1 MGSKPAQFCISYSKG
16 FPDSITTKSCMIYF
30 ANLMLSRLD
39 SILNIRPDERHNVYL
54 MLVQYFFMGAA
65 MLFAQT
71 ISMPL
76 FLEYW
81 DASSIPFTY
90 IGIAIIVSSI
100 TAVFLNI
107 AEKVSLSKW
116 LWLTVLFITVATLLI
131 RFALAVAPSK
141 WLALFLPIWTQ
152 TLINLA
158 VLAFWTLAA
167 EIFDVRQGKR
177 LFGLLNAGSW
187 LSYIVAGPFTGT
199 FINLFGTENL
209 YVVIAVCLFIAL
221 LIQGV
226 ITRRLKKSTPQ
237 TSENTQQEQPPLSAL
252 FRNRFILLVFGLA
265 AIWRVAYFVM
275 DAIFYNMTAIQY
287 PNTADNAVFIGNFF
301 SMVGLLGF
309 ITDTFLTGRIISR
322 FGLWA
327 GLLTTPLALIL
338 SMSGFVG
345 TGFLASSWTL
355 GLFWFAV
362 AGKFNNEGLGFTL
375 DQSASSILYQPISD
389 SLRPRA
395 RAMGEGIIQPAAI
408 GIAGLLLTLLSNILN
423 YDVLQL
429 SIVYIILA
437 ILWLILSIILASAYP
452 KQLVEAIQKRRI
464 RREELINV
472 EEINAEVLFKSLKSN
487 YEGTVIYSLDL
498 LEEVNHP
505 NLKSELIHLLGH
517 PSSNVRVSVLE
528 RIERLKPERAKEKL
542 PDQIEK
548 EEIPQTRSAAVQAFS
563 ALSAEDVNLIL
574 PYLNSNNSADTFG
587 ALVGLL
593 KYGGEQGI
601 TISREKLELLANHKL
616 AKNRLTAAQALRRFG
631 STGFEEVLEKFI
643 DDEDIKVQKEALI
656 ASGKIKNE
664 NLYEKVLLAIKHIH
678 TRDTAAKALQ
688 ASGESALPFIE
699 KGLSDESFPKAAR
712 IKLAKVCGNI
722 RGEKVV
728 HLLRNFISVSDRD
741 FRKAVLSTLNEC
753 EFKVEK
759 KSENEIRTQIKKEAE
774 DVRFLYSAW
783 NEIESNAG
791 MNLISNAICIEL
803 NHARDR
809 IFYLCSFLFDRTAIL
824 NARRIILQK
833 DEAKLPY
840 AIETLD
846 TILPRDI
853 KNILLP
859 LAEELNA
866 KDACKKIGII
876 EKVSLNELAEKSQGW
891 LRICLSPKGS
901 PMYSTVEKVLILK
914 SVNLFKSTP
923 DDALAELSEIIS
935 EVEVPAGKNIV
946 IKGEVGSSM
955 FIIVN
960 GKVAVLD
967 GERIV
972 NTLSERAVFG
982 ELALLDTEPRTATIQ
997 TLEDTLLFRLDQEPF
1012 YELMSDRIEVA
1023 MGTIQ
1028 MLAGNLRARV
1038 KEVME
1043 LHEKLSE

>member
-1 MGSKPAQFCISYSKG
+1 
-16 FPDSITTKSCMIYF
+16 
-30 ANLMLSRLD
+30 
-39 SILNIRPDERHNVYL
+39 
-54 MLVQYFFMGAA
+54 
-65 MLFAQT
+65 
-71 ISMPL
+71 
-76 FLEYW
+76 
-81 DASSIPFTY
+81 
-90 IGIAIIVSSI
+90 
-100 TAVFLNI
+100 
-107 AEKVSLSKW
+107 
-116 LWLTVLFITVATLLI
+116 
-131 RFALAVAPSK
+131 
-141 WLALFLPIWTQ
+141 
-152 TLINLA
+152 
-158 VLAFWTLAA
+158 
-167 EIFDVRQGKR
+167 
-177 LFGLLNAGSW
+177 
-187 LSYIVAGPFTGT
+187 
-199 FINLFGTENL
+199 
-209 YVVIAVCLFIAL
+209 
-221 LIQGV
+221 
-226 ITRRLKKSTPQ
+226 
-237 TSENTQQEQPPLSAL
+237 
-252 FRNRFILLVFGLA
+252 
-265 AIWRVAYFVM
+265 M

-287 PNTADNAVFIGNFF
+287 PNTEDSAIFIGSFF
-301 SMVGLLGF
+301 TMVGLLGF
-309 ITDTFLTGRIISR
+309 ITDTFLTGRIISKY
-322 FGLWA
+322 GLWA

-338 SMSGFVG
+338 SMSGFAG
-345 TGFLASSWTL
+345 AGFLVSSWTL

-395 RAMGEGIIQPAAI
+395 RAIGEGIIQPAAI
-408 GIAGLLLTLLSNILN
+408 GIAGLLLTLLSNILQ

-437 ILWLILSIILASAYP
+437 IIWLILSIILASSYP

-464 RREELINV
+464 RRDELINV

-505 NLKSELIHLLGH
+505 NFKSELIHLLGH
-517 PSSNVRVSVLE
+517 PSSKVRVSVLE
-528 RIERLKPERAKEKL
+528 RIERLKPEQAKEKL

-574 PYLNSNNSADTFG
+574 PYLNSTNSADTFG

-593 KYGGEQGI
+593 KYGGKQGI
-601 TISREKLELLANHKL
+601 TISREKLEMLANHKL

-631 STGFEEVLEKFI
+631 STGFEDVLEKFI
-643 DDEDIKVQKEALI
+643 DDEDVKVQKEALI
-656 ASGKIKNE
+656 ASGNIKSE
-664 NLYEKVLLAIKHIH
+664 NLYEKVLLALKHIH

-688 ASGESALPFIE
+688 ASGESALTFIE

-722 RGEKVV
+722 RGEKVIEV
-728 HLLRNFISVSDRD
+728 LRKYISVSDND
-741 FRKAVLSTLNEC
+741 FRIAILSALNEC
-753 EFKVEK
+753 EFRVEK
-759 KSENEIRTQIKKEAE
+759 KAENEIQAQIKKEAE
-774 DVRFLYSAW
+774 DVRRLYSAW
-783 NEIESNAG
+783 REIELNAE
-791 MNLISNAICIEL
+791 MNLISNAIRIEL

-809 IFYLCSFLFDRTAIL
+809 IFYLCSFLFDRKAIL

-833 DEAKLPY
+833 NESKLPY

-859 LAEELNA
+859 LAEELNGS
-866 KDACKKIGII
+866 DACKKIGIN
-876 EKVSLNELAEKSQGW
+876 EKVSLHELAEKSQGW
-891 LRICLSPKGS
+891 LKICISPKGS

-935 EVEVPAGKNIV
+935 EVEVPAGRNIV
-946 IKGEVGSSM
+946 MKGEPGSSM

-960 GKVAVLD
+960 GKVAVVD
-967 GERIV
+967 GERVV
-972 NTLSERAVFG
+972 NTLGERAVFG

-997 TLEDTLLFRLDQEPF
+997 ALEDTLLFRLDQEPF

-1043 LHEKLSE
+1043 LHGKLGG

>member
-1 MGSKPAQFCISYSKG
+1 
-16 FPDSITTKSCMIYF
+16 
-30 ANLMLSRLD
+30 MLSRLD
-39 SILNIRPDERHNVYL
+39 TILNIRPDERRHVYL
-54 MLVQYFFMGAA
+54 MLAQYFFMGAA

-81 DASSIPFTY
+81 DASYIPFTY
-90 IGIAIIVSSI
+90 IGIAIVVSAI
-100 TAVFLNI
+100 TAVFLKI

-116 LWLTVLFITVATLLI
+116 LWLTVLFIAVTTLILRAGLFI
-131 RFALAVAPSK
+131 APSK
-141 WLALFLPIWTQ
+141 WLALLLPIWTQ

-187 LSYIVAGPFTGT
+187 LSYVVAGPFTST
-199 FINLFGTENL
+199 FVTLLGTENL
-209 YVVIAVCLFIAL
+209 YIVIAGCLFIAL
-221 LIQGV
+221 FIQG
-226 ITRRLKKSTPQ
+226 IIIRDIKTPQ
-237 TSENTQQEQPPLSAL
+237 PQSTETTQQTQPPLSAL

-275 DAIFYNMTAIQY
+275 DAIFYNMASIQY
-287 PNTADNAVFIGNFF
+287 PNTSDNAIFIGNFF

-338 SMSGFVG
+338 SMSGFAG
-345 TGFLASSWTL
+345 IGFFASTWTL

-389 SLRPRA
+389 SLRPKA
-395 RAMGEGIIQPAAI
+395 RAIGEGIVQPAAI
-408 GIAGLLLTLLSNILN
+408 GIAGLLLTLLSNVLKF
-423 YDVLQL
+423 DVIQL
-429 SIVYIILA
+429 ALVYLILA
-437 ILWLILSIILASAYP
+437 IAWLALSMILAGAYP
-452 KQLVEAIQKRRI
+452 KQLIEAINKRRFK
-464 RREELINV
+464 REELINV
-472 EEINAEVLFKSLKSN
+472 EEINAEVLYKSLKSN
-487 YEGTVIYSLDL
+487 YEGTIIYSLDL
-498 LEEVNHP
+498 LEEMNPP
-505 NLKSELIHLLGH
+505 NLKSELINLLGH
-517 PSSNVRVSVLE
+517 PSSNVRISVLE
-528 RIERLKPERAKEKL
+528 KIEHLRPDEAKVELPKHIETEKL
-542 PDQIEK
+542 PH
-548 EEIPQTRSAAVQAFS
+548 TRSAAVQAFS
-563 ALSAEDVNLIL
+563 ALNSEDVNLIL

-601 TISREKLELLANHKL
+601 TISREKLEKLASHNL
-616 AKNRLTAAQALRRFG
+616 AKNRLVAAQALKKFG
-631 STGFEEVLEKFI
+631 ATGFEDVLEKFL
-643 DDEDIKVQKEALI
+643 DDEDASVKKEAII
-656 ASGKIKNE
+656 ASGKIKSE
-664 NLYEKVLLAIKHIH
+664 NLYEKVLLAVKNIH

-688 ASGESALPFIE
+688 ASGESALPFIAN
-699 KGLSDESFPKAAR
+699 GLADESFPKAAK

-722 RGEKVV
+722 GGDKVIEV
-728 HLLRNFISVSDRD
+728 LRKYISVADNDLR
-741 FRKAVLSTLNEC
+741 AEILSALSESN
-753 EFKVEK
+753 FKVEK
-759 KSENEIRTQIKKEAE
+759 KLGEENQAQIKKEAQ
-774 DVRFLYSAW
+774 DVRRLYSALR
-783 NEIESNAG
+783 EVESNPE
-791 MNLISNAICIEL
+791 MNLLADAIRIEL
-803 NHARDR
+803 KHARDR
-809 IFYLCSFLFDRTAIL
+809 IFYLCSFMFGKKAIL

-833 DEAKLPY
+833 NESKLPY

-846 TILPRDI
+846 TILPREI

-859 LAEELNA
+859 LAEDLSGSE
-866 KDACKKIGII
+866 ACKKIGID
-876 EKVSLNELAEKSQGW
+876 EKISIKELSESSQGW
-891 LRICLSPKGS
+891 LKICAEGDA
-901 PMYSTVEKVLILK
+901 MYSTVEKVLILK

-946 IKGEVGSSM
+946 MKGEPGSSM

-960 GKVAVLD
+960 GKVAVVD
-967 GERIV
+967 GERVI
-972 NTLSERAVFG
+972 NTLGERSVFG
-982 ELALLDTEPRTATIQ
+982 ELALLDTEPRSATIQ
-997 TLEDTLLFRLDQEPF
+997 ALEDTLLFRLDQEPF

-1038 KEVME
+1038 REVME
-1043 LHEKLSE
+1043 LHGKIK

>member
-1 MGSKPAQFCISYSKG
+1 
-16 FPDSITTKSCMIYF
+16 
-30 ANLMLSRLD
+30 MLSRLD
-39 SILNIRPDERHNVYL
+39 SILNIRPDERRNVYL
-54 MLVQYFFMGAA
+54 MLAQYFFMGAA

-81 DASSIPFTY
+81 DASYIPFTY
-90 IGIAIIVSSI
+90 IGIAVVVSSI
-100 TAVFLNI
+100 TAVFLKI
-107 AEKVSLSKW
+107 AEKVSLSRW
-116 LWLTVLFITVATLLI
+116 LWLTVLFIAVTTLIFRAGLFI
-131 RFALAVAPSK
+131 TPSK
-141 WLALFLPIWTQ
+141 WLALLLPIWTQ

-187 LSYIVAGPFTGT
+187 LSYVVAGPLTST
-199 FINLFGTENL
+199 FVNLLGTENL
-209 YVVIAVCLFIAL
+209 YIVIAVCLFIAL
-221 LIQGV
+221 FIQGIIIRNV
-226 ITRRLKKSTPQ
+226 KKPESGSTDSTEQ
-237 TSENTQQEQPPLSAL
+237 IQPPLSAL

-275 DAIFYNMTAIQY
+275 DAIFYNMTSLQY
-287 PNTADNAVFIGNFF
+287 PNTADSAIFIGNFF

-338 SMSGFVG
+338 SMSGFAG
-345 TGFLASSWTL
+345 IGFFASTWTL

-395 RAMGEGIIQPAAI
+395 RAIGEGIVQPAAI
-408 GIAGLLLTLLSNILN
+408 GIAGLLLTLLSNVLN
-423 YDVLQL
+423 FDVIQL
-429 SIVYIILA
+429 ALVYLVLAIGWLVLSMILA
-437 ILWLILSIILASAYP
+437 GAYP
-452 KQLVEAIQKRRI
+452 KQLVEAINKRRFK
-464 RREELINV
+464 REELINI
-472 EEINAEVLFKSLKSN
+472 EEINAEVLYKSLKSN
-487 YEGTVIYSLDL
+487 YEGTIIYSLDL
-498 LEEVNHP
+498 LEEMNPP
-505 NLKSELIHLLGH
+505 NLKSELINLLGH

-528 RIERLKPERAKEKL
+528 KIERLKPEQAKIEL
-542 PDQIEK
+542 PSHIQK
-548 EEIPQTRSAAVQAFS
+548 EELPQTRSAAVQAFS
-563 ALSAEDVNLIL
+563 ALSSEDVNLML
-574 PYLNSNNSADTFG
+574 PYLNSDNSADTFG

-601 TISREKLELLANHKL
+601 TISREKLEKLASHNL
-616 AKNRLTAAQALRRFG
+616 AKNRLVAAQALKKFG
-631 STGFEEVLEKFI
+631 SVGFEDVLEKFL
-643 DDEDIKVQKEALI
+643 DDEDPIVKKEALI
-656 ASGKIKNE
+656 ASGKIKSE
-664 NLYEKVLLAIKHIH
+664 NLYEKVLLALKNIH
-678 TRDTAAKALQ
+678 TRDAAAKALQ

-699 KGLSDESFPKAAR
+699 KGLSDETFPKAGR
-712 IKLAKVCGNI
+712 IKLAKICGNI
-722 RGEKVV
+722 RGEKVIQ
-728 HLLRNFISVSDRD
+728 LLRKHVSVSDND
-741 FRKAVLSTLNEC
+741 LRKAILASLNEC
-753 EFKVEK
+753 GFVSQK
-759 KSENEIRTQIKKEAE
+759 KDDGEIQTQIKKEAA
-774 DVRFLYSAW
+774 DARRLYSALR
-783 NEIESNAG
+783 EVESNSE
-791 MNLISNAICIEL
+791 MYLLSQAIRIEL
-803 NHARDR
+803 NHIRDR
-809 IFYLCSFLFDRTAIL
+809 IFYLCSFLFDKKAIL
-824 NARRIILQK
+824 NARRIIMQK
-833 DEAKLPY
+833 NEAKLPY

-859 LAEELNA
+859 LAEELNGN
-866 KDACKKIGII
+866 DACKKTGIAERI
-876 EKVSLNELAEKSQGW
+876 SLEELAEKSQGW
-891 LRICLSPKGS
+891 LKICASGKGDV
-901 PMYSTVEKVLILK
+901 MYSTVERVLILK

-946 IKGEVGSSM
+946 LKGEPGSSM

-960 GKVAVLD
+960 GKVAVVD
-967 GERIV
+967 GERVV
-972 NTLSERAVFG
+972 NTLGERSVFG
-982 ELALLDTEPRTATIQ
+982 ELALLDTEPRTATIHA
-997 TLEDTLLFRLDQEPF
+997 LEDTLLFRLDQEPF

-1038 KEVME
+1038 REVME
-1043 LHEKLSE
+1043 LHGKLGG

>member
-1 MGSKPAQFCISYSKG
+1 
-16 FPDSITTKSCMIYF
+16 
-30 ANLMLSRLD
+30 MLSRLD
-39 SILNIRPDERHNVYL
+39 SILNIRPDERRNVYF
-54 MLVQYFFMGAA
+54 MLAQYFFMGAA

-81 DASSIPFTY
+81 DASSIPLTY
-90 IGIAIIVSSI
+90 IGIAIVVSSI
-100 TAVFLNI
+100 TAVFLKI
-107 AEKVSLSKW
+107 AEKVSLSRW
-116 LWLTVLFITVATLLI
+116 LWLTVLFITVATLLL
-131 RFALAVAPSK
+131 RFALVIAPSK

-167 EIFDVRQGKR
+167 ELFDVRQGKR

-187 LSYIVAGPFTGT
+187 LSYVIAGPFTGT
-199 FINLFGTENL
+199 FVNLLGTENL
-209 YVVIAVCLFIAL
+209 YIVIAVCLFIAL

-226 ITRRLKKSTPQ
+226 IIRGMKKSAPQ
-237 TSENTQQEQPPLSAL
+237 TSESAQQEQPPLSAL

-275 DAIFYNMTAIQY
+275 DAIFYNMASIQY

-338 SMSGFVG
+338 SMSGFAG
-345 TGFLASSWTL
+345 AGFLASSWTL

-395 RAMGEGIIQPAAI
+395 RAIGEGIVQPAAI
-408 GIAGLLLTLLSNILN
+408 GIAGLLLTVLSNILKF
-423 YDVLQL
+423 DVLQL
-429 SIVYIILA
+429 VLVYLILA
-437 ILWLILSIILASAYP
+437 IAWLVLSMILAGAYP
-452 KQLVEAIQKRRI
+452 KQLVEAINKRRFK
-464 RREELINV
+464 REELINV
-472 EEINAEVLFKSLKSN
+472 EEINAEVLYKSLKSQ
-487 YEGTVIYSLDL
+487 YDGTIVYSLDL
-498 LEEVNHP
+498 LEEMNP
-505 NLKSELIHLLGH
+505 PDLKSELINLLGH
-517 PSSNVRVSVLE
+517 PSSNVRLSVLE
-528 RIERLKPERAKEKL
+528 KIERLKPEQAKIEL
-542 PDQIEK
+542 PNQIEK

-563 ALSAEDVNLIL
+563 ALNAEDINLIL
-574 PYLNSNNSADTFG
+574 PYLNSDNSADTFG
-587 ALVGLL
+587 AIVGLL

-601 TISREKLELLANHKL
+601 TISREKLEKLSNHSL
-616 AKNRLTAAQALRRFG
+616 TKNRLMAAQALRRFG
-631 STGFEEVLEKFI
+631 SSGFEDVLEKFF
-643 DDEDIKVQKEALI
+643 DDEDANVKKEAII
-656 ASGKIKNE
+656 ASGNIKNE
-664 NLYEKVLLAIKHIH
+664 NLYEKVLLALKNIR
-678 TRDTAAKALQ
+678 TRDAAAKALQ
-688 ASGESALPFIE
+688 ASGESALSFIE
-699 KGLSDESFPKAAR
+699 KGLADEIFPKAAR
-712 IKLAKVCGNI
+712 IKLAKVCESI
-722 RGEKVV
+722 RGEKTIQ
-728 HLLRNFISVSDRD
+728 LLKKYISVSDND
-741 FRKAVLSTLNEC
+741 LRKAILSALNEC
-753 EFKVEK
+753 GFVSQK
-759 KSENEIRTQIKKEAE
+759 KNDGEIQAQIKKEAA
-774 DVRFLYSAW
+774 DVRMLYSVLREVEF
-783 NEIESNAG
+783 NSE
-791 MNLISNAICIEL
+791 MNLLSQAIRVEL
-803 NHARDR
+803 NHIRDR
-809 IFYLCSFLFDRTAIL
+809 LFYLCTFLFNRKAIL

-833 DEAKLPY
+833 NEAKLPY

-846 TILPRDI
+846 TILPRNV

-859 LAEELNA
+859 LAEELSGN
-866 KDACKKIGII
+866 DACKKIGIG
-876 EKVSLNELAEKSQGW
+876 EKISLNELAEKSQGW
-891 LRICLSPKGS
+891 LKICLSVKGS

-946 IKGEVGSSM
+946 MKGESGSSM

-967 GERIV
+967 DERVV
-972 NTLSERAVFG
+972 NTLGERAVFG
-982 ELALLDTEPRTATIQ
+982 ELALLDTEPRTATIRA
-997 TLEDTLLFRLDQEPF
+997 LEDTLLFRLDQEPF
-1012 YELMSDRIEVA
+1012 YELMSDRVEVA

-1038 KEVME
+1038 REVME
-1043 LHEKLSE
+1043 LHGKLGNS

>member
-1 MGSKPAQFCISYSKG
+1 MI
-16 FPDSITTKSCMIYF
+16 KSF
-30 ANLMLSRLD
+30 NMLSRLD
-39 SILNIRPDERHNVYL
+39 SILNIRPEERRNVYL
-54 MLVQYFFMGAA
+54 MLAQYFFMGAA

-81 DASSIPFTY
+81 DASYIPVTY
-90 IGIAIIVSSI
+90 IGIAIVVSSI
-100 TAVFLNI
+100 TAVFLKI
-107 AEKVSLSKW
+107 AEKVSLSRW
-116 LWLTVLFITVATLLI
+116 LWLTVLFIAVTTLILRAGLFI
-131 RFALAVAPSK
+131 APSK
-141 WLALFLPIWTQ
+141 WLALLLPIWTQ

-187 LSYIVAGPFTGT
+187 LSYVVAGPFTGT
-199 FINLFGTENL
+199 FVNLLGTENL
-209 YVVIAVCLFIAL
+209 YIVIAVCLLIAL
-221 LIQGV
+221 FIQGV
-226 ITRRLKKSTPQ
+226 IIRGMKKHEPQ
-237 TSENTQQEQPPLSAL
+237 VSESAQQAQPPLSAL

-287 PNTADNAVFIGNFF
+287 PNTEDSAIFIGNFF
-301 SMVGLLGF
+301 TMVGLLGF
-309 ITDTFLTGRIISR
+309 ITDTFLTGRIISKY
-322 FGLWA
+322 GLWA

-338 SMSGFVG
+338 SMSGFAG
-345 TGFLASSWTL
+345 AGFLVSSWTL

-375 DQSASSILYQPISD
+375 DQSASSILYQPIAD

-395 RAMGEGIIQPAAI
+395 RAIGEGIIQPAAI
-408 GIAGLLLTLLSNILN
+408 GIAGLLLTLLSNILQ

-437 ILWLILSIILASAYP
+437 IIWLILSMILASSYP

-464 RREELINV
+464 RRDELINV

-505 NLKSELIHLLGH
+505 NFKSELIHLLGH
-517 PSSNVRVSVLE
+517 PSSKVRVSVLE
-528 RIERLKPERAKEKL
+528 RIERLKPEQAKEKL

-548 EEIPQTRSAAVQAFS
+548 EELPQTRSAAVQAFS

-601 TISREKLELLANHKL
+601 TISREKLEMLAKHKL

-631 STGFEEVLEKFI
+631 STGFEDVLEKFI
-643 DDEDIKVQKEALI
+643 DDEDVKVQKEALI
-656 ASGKIKNE
+656 ASGNIKSE
-664 NLYEKVLLAIKHIH
+664 NLYEKVLLALKHIH

-699 KGLSDESFPKAAR
+699 KGLADESFPKAAK

-722 RGEKVV
+722 RGKKVIEV
-728 HLLRNFISVSDRD
+728 LRKYISASDND
-741 FRKAVLSTLNEC
+741 FRKAILSALNEC
-753 EFKVEK
+753 EFRVEK
-759 KSENEIRTQIKKEAE
+759 KSENEIQAQIKKEAE
-774 DVRFLYSAW
+774 DVRRLYSALR
-783 NEIESNAG
+783 EIESNAE
-791 MNLISNAICIEL
+791 MNLISNAIRIEL

-809 IFYLCSFLFDRTAIL
+809 IFYLCSFLFDRKAIL

-833 DEAKLPY
+833 HEVKLPY

-846 TILPRDI
+846 TILSRDI

-859 LAEELNA
+859 LAEELSGSE
-866 KDACKKIGII
+866 ACKKIGIN
-876 EKVSLNELAEKSQGW
+876 EKVSLHELAKKSQGW
-891 LRICLSPKGS
+891 LKICAEGDK
-901 PMYSTVEKVLILK
+901 MYSVVEKVLILK

-935 EVEVPAGKNIV
+935 EVEAPAGKNIV
-946 IKGEVGSSM
+946 IKGEPGSSM

-960 GKVAVLD
+960 GKVAVVD
-967 GERIV
+967 GDRVV
-972 NTLSERAVFG
+972 NTLGERAVFG

-997 TLEDTLLFRLDQEPF
+997 ALEDTLLFRLDQEPF
-1012 YELMSDRIEVA
+1012 YELMSDRVEVA

-1038 KEVME
+1038 REVMN
-1043 LHEKLSE
+1043 LHERLG